1 MKHIQRLTAADYD
14 DIFALSQFAFQ
25 YTLSKEALEAK
36 KAEAARHVIWG
47 WIEQEKIAAKLH
59 VIPLSSYVYGKQFQM
74 GGISSVATWPEY
86 RRQGMVK
93 HLLKH
98 ALTYMKN
105 QGMTISFLHPFSFA
119 FYRKFGFELAFAN
132 KTYTIPIEY
141 FKNVER
147 GHGYVRRINNDLT
160 PLQAIYH
167 AYAKRFTGPIV
178 RDDQWWRQRVLNK
191 QGHIAVAY
199 HMGGEA
205 EGYLIYD
212 VKNKQM
218 TIQEIA
224 YRSLNG
230 LQLLMTFISHHDS
243 MAENVQ
249 LTVPESDQ
257 LSFILDEPTI
267 KQQLIPYFMARVVDV
282 HAFLQVYP
290 FKQQQMK
297 PLALHVTDD
306 FFPYNSGTYILHFQ
320 RGSIDITFARKKQT
334 VYSSICLNIQA
345 LTTIF
350 LGYKRPSQLY
360 NIGYIEG
367 KKEAI
372 HQLEQIIPDQQTF
385 FPDFF

>member
-1 MKHIQRLTAADYD
+1 
-14 DIFALSQFAFQ
+14 
-25 YTLSKEALEAK
+25 
-36 KAEAARHVIWG
+36 
-47 WIEQEKIAAKLH
+47 
-59 VIPLSSYVYGKQFQM
+59 YGKQFQM

-119 FYRKFGFELAFAN
+119 LYRKFGFELAFAN

-160 PLQAIYH
+160 PLHAIYH
-167 AYAKRFTGPIV
+167 TYTKHCTCPIV
-178 RDDQWWRQRVLNK
+178 GDDQSWRQRILNK

-230 LQLLMTFISHHDS
+230 RSEEHTSELQSRFDLVCRLLLEKKNQ
-243 MAENVQ
+243 EN
-249 LTVPESDQ
+249 
-257 LSFILDEPTI
+257 
-267 KQQLIPYFMARVVDV
+267 
-282 HAFLQVYP
+282 
-290 FKQQQMK
+290 
-297 PLALHVTDD
+297 
-306 FFPYNSGTYILHFQ
+306 
-320 RGSIDITFARKKQT
+320 
-334 VYSSICLNIQA
+334 
-345 LTTIF
+345 
-350 LGYKRPSQLY
+350 
-360 NIGYIEG
+360 
-367 KKEAI
+367 
-372 HQLEQIIPDQQTF
+372 
-385 FPDFF
+385 